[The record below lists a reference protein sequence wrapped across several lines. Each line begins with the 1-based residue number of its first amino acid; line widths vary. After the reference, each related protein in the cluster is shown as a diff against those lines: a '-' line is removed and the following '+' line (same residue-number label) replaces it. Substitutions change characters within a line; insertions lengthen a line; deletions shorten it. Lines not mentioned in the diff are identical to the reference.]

1 MQMTMNSIYSK
12 LRKHNIK
19 NYYLLIFCIILSVVL
34 VTSYAIMFFSPTV
47 QNVFPEGGDSRKQAY
62 FIFSIAIIG
71 CAIFTTY
78 AASLFFRYRSYETGV
93 LLSLGA
99 SKRSIRKALLTDITI
114 IISISFLG
122 GILLSLPISFLI
134 WKLFQI
140 LVVNTQEMKYTVGW
154 DGLIFGVLFCIFV
167 TICIAIMTHRF
178 IKRSDIMSI
187 LREHRK
193 SEPVKGIK
201 KWYGVTGLIMVVAGL
216 FLAIV
221 VPHIVFTY
229 FNYMLSGIWNITYII
244 ALVGIY
250 MSISYIIM
258 YNKKGKNPERY
269 YRNIIPTSMMKF
281 EGRQTIKNMCVIT
294 ILIVGALFAA
304 FYCPVITVPSA
315 YSLTQNPID
324 FKFIFRESEEAITQ
338 DEVYEMADKY
348 NVKITSYDGIESLL
362 LIVNGQKQTR
372 SNNDYTG
379 KVTYTYIPKLS
390 YKNFVSASEFN
401 RLTSQNV
408 SLNSGEYMTI
418 LSNEDGRRSSDAQY
432 LDLLTNPTN
441 NQSQKMVYAG
451 TVIYD
456 PLKITFHKYVTHIIS
471 DTDYDNYKQGLSPD
485 NIEYSTFF
493 NVEDVESSYDFANAL
508 KNLYINRSNGYKTIG
523 AYSNEYRIKEEI
535 TNNPEMQEDYKD
547 EFLEMDTENSEL
559 TRYWRYYPEFKILTK
574 NDMVTNYSVFIMMFV
589 YITIICFAAV
599 GVIAYTRS
607 ITIAINNQMLFADLK
622 KLGANNKY
630 VTKTIRTQLKKIFI
644 IPTLLGS
651 FVMMFLFTFILY
663 SNSGSITYSEA
674 LTLLVNSVVMLISWG
689 YMGCVYAFAFRK
701 IRKMINI
708 GE

>member
-1 MQMTMNSIYSK
+1 MQMTMNSIYAK

-19 NYYLLIFCIILSVVL
+19 NYYLLIFCIVLSVVL

-62 FIFSIAIIG
+62 FIFAIAIIG

-99 SKRSIRKALLTDITI
+99 SKSSIRKALLTDVTI
-114 IISISFLG
+114 IISVSFLG

-134 WKLFQI
+134 WKLFQVI
-140 LVVNTQEMKYTVGW
+140 VVNTQEMKYTTGW

-187 LREHRK
+187 LKEHRK
-193 SEPVKGIK
+193 SEPVIGIK
-201 KWYGVTGLIMVVAGL
+201 KWYGITGLLMVVAGL
-216 FLAIV
+216 FLALV
-221 VPHIVFTY
+221 VPHIGYTY
-229 FNYMLSGIWNITYII
+229 FNYMLPGIWNITYII

-250 MSISYIIM
+250 MTISYIIM

-269 YRNIIPTSMMKF
+269 YRNIIPISMMKF
-281 EGRQTIKNMCVIT
+281 EGKQTIQNMCVIT
-294 ILIVGALFAA
+294 ILIIGALFAA
-304 FYCPVITVPSA
+304 FYCPAITVGPA

-324 FKFIFRESEEAITQ
+324 YKFTFRESEEAITQ

-348 NVKITSYDGIESLL
+348 NINITSYDGIQSLI
-362 LIVNGQKQTR
+362 LIVNGYKETR
-372 SNNDYTG
+372 SNSDYTG
-379 KVTYTYIPKLS
+379 KVTYTYVPKRS
-390 YKNFVSASEFN
+390 YSAFISASEFN
-401 RLTSQNV
+401 RLTNQNI

-418 LSNEDGRRSSDAQY
+418 ISSEDTGNNSDAQY

-441 NQSQKMVYAG
+441 NQSQEMVYAG
-451 TVIYD
+451 TIVYN
-456 PLKITFHKYVTHIIS
+456 PLKIVNFKYVTHILS

-485 NIEYSTFF
+485 NIEYNTFF
-493 NVEDVESSYDFANAL
+493 NVEDVESSYDFAKAL

-523 AYSNEYRIKEEI
+523 AFSNEYKIREEI
-535 TNNPEMQEDYKD
+535 ANNPKKLEDYKD
-547 EFLEMDTENSEL
+547 DFLEMDPENIEL
-559 TRYWRYYPEFKILTK
+559 SHYWGYFPEFKILTK
-574 NDMVTNYSVFIMMFV
+574 NDMLTNYAVFIMMFV
-589 YITIICFAAV
+589 YITIICYAAV

-607 ITIAINNQMLFADLK
+607 VTIAINNQMLFADLK
-622 KLGANNKY
+622 KLGANDKY
-630 VTKTIRTQLKKIFI
+630 VAKTVRTQLKKIFI

-651 FVMMFLFTFILY
+651 FAMMFLFTFILY
-663 SNSGSITYSEA
+663 SNSGSITYGEV
-674 LTLLVNSVVMLISWG
+674 LTLLVNAVIMLISWG
-689 YMGCVYAFAFRK
+689 YMGSLYAFAFAK
-701 IRKMINI
+701 IKKMIDI
-708 GE
+708 R